1 MQVTLSADNSGEG
14 IGRNRRPLEPMLSF
28 KVKLVSYFV
37 LLTLVPLG
45 AALWGFDVL
54 SQRSETR
61 RADARL
67 QAGLR
72 AGLNEYED
80 AVAALDRSGTRL
92 ASFPAFQ
99 RALRDR
105 DPRALRDYLDANPS
119 LQVRAGSLVLGTSPP
134 PGAVVRSVTV
144 VARGRVLGEIVNWF
158 RIDRVFLQGIAAKAG
173 AEPRETFVLLRGG
186 VVRLGPPRLLREP
199 IAAPAGRPSVQRVGR
214 VRYRLLA
221 SPPLE
226 QPRGAAF
233 AMLTP
238 EAAIDTAARRS
249 ERTMVL
255 ALLASLLLVGLVA
268 YGLSRSIVGT
278 LSRLARAAEGIAAGR
293 LGERVPVR
301 GRDEFG
307 QLGRAF
313 NEMAA
318 QLEERVAELEA
329 ERTRVSRATHR
340 IGEALGA
347 THDVEQLLTVIVE
360 TAVEATGA
368 RAGFVRAED
377 GRERARHGDAASGD
391 ELLEL
396 PLRASRRA
404 FGTLVLAGHE
414 FGIEERETAASL
426 VAQAV
431 IALENARLHRIVER
445 QALVDGLT
453 GLANR
458 RSAEDTLR
466 TELARAERRG
476 EEVALVLVDIDN
488 FKDVNDRFGHPAGDA
503 VLREF
508 ARRLR
513 HTVREI
519 DLAARWGGEEFC
531 LVLPTSDGE
540 GGAQVAERARQ
551 ALESRAIVLPD
562 GTEVRATASFGVAS
576 FPLHAGAGGLVAAA
590 DEALYAAKRTGKNRV
605 VTAVELA
612 VAPEPARPG
621 R

>member
-1 MQVTLSADNSGEG
+1 
-14 IGRNRRPLEPMLSF
+14 MLSF
-28 KVKLVSYFV
+28 KFKLVSYFV

-72 AGLNEYED
+72 TGLNEYED

-105 DPRALRDYLDANPS
+105 DRTALRDYVAANPS
-119 LQVRAGSLVLGTSPP
+119 LQVRAGNLALGASPP
-134 PGAVVRSVTV
+134 SGAVVRSVTV
-144 VARGRVLGEIVNWF
+144 VARGRVLGETVNWF
-158 RIDRVFLQGIAAKAG
+158 RIDRAFLRRVADKAG
-173 AEPRETFVLLRGG
+173 AEPGETFVLLRGG
-186 VVRLGPPRLLREP
+186 VVGLGPPQLLREP
-199 IAAPAGRPSVQRVGR
+199 VAAHAGRPSVQRVGR

-221 SPPLE
+221 SPSLE

-249 ERTMVL
+249 ERTMAL
-255 ALLASLLLVGLVA
+255 ALLASLLLVSLVA

-347 THDVEQLLTVIVE
+347 THDVDQLLTVIVE

-368 RAGFVRAED
+368 SAGFVRGDD
-377 GRERARHGDAASGD
+377 GRERARHGETASGD
-391 ELLEL
+391 DLLEL

-404 FGTLVLAGHE
+404 FGTLVLAGRE
-414 FGIEERETAASL
+414 FGIEERVTAASL

-476 EEVALVLVDIDN
+476 EEVALVLVDIDD

-519 DLAARWGGEEFC
+519 DLAGRWGGEEFC

-551 ALESRAIVLPD
+551 ALECRPIALPD

-576 FPLHAGAGGLVAAA
+576 FPAHADAGGLVAAA
-590 DEALYAAKRTGKNRV
+590 DEALYAAKRMGKNRV

-612 VAPEPARPG
+612 GRP
-621 R
+621 